1 VEEQCE
7 MLNMKN
13 AIIIFFIFWVPL
25 FSEPDLYYKLPYETP
40 LTQINSY
47 TSNLDN
53 KNCTIQITYPILD
66 PIDEKISQNSKNR
79 LNKILRNKFFEARH
93 FNDDVGCNSKFRKV
107 DKAYYMEIK
116 FEITMNFD
124 SYVSM
129 IYSAIGYPAGA
140 KKTSITKRGLTL
152 NLTEGYP
159 ILFSELFRKDS
170 GFRKILDETLI
181 EILLEK
187 GTINEVVEFEIYKK
201 KSYEFALT
209 DKDLIILLEG
219 KKEMRTLEVFI
230 PYGRIKKILN
240 KDIFID

>member
-1 VEEQCE
+1 VEEQFE
-7 MLNMKN
+7 MPKMRN
-13 AIIIFFIFWVPL
+13 AIIIFFIFCLPL
-25 FSEPDLYYKLPYETP
+25 LSEPDLFYKLPFETP
-40 LTQINSY
+40 LAQINSY

-66 PIDEKISQNSKNR
+66 PIDSKISEKSKAR
-79 LNKILRNKFFEARH
+79 LNKLLRNKFFEARH

-116 FEITMNFD
+116 FEITMNLD

-129 IYSAIGYPAGA
+129 VYSAIGYPAGA

-152 NLTEGYP
+152 NLIEGYP

-170 GFRKILDETLI
+170 GYKKILDETLM
-181 EILLEK
+181 EILREK
-187 GTINEVVEFEIYKK
+187 GKINEIEEFEVYKK

-209 DKDLIILLEG
+209 DRDLIILLEG
-219 KKEMRTLEVFI
+219 SKHTSTYEVFI

-240 KDIFID
+240 KELFVD